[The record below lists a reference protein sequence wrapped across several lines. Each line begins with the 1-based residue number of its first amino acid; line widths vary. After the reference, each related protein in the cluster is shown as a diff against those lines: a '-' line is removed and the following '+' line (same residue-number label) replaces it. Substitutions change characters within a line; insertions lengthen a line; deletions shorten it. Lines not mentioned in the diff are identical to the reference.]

1 MWFSTKSFEANFQ
14 IIFAPYTEDSL
25 AMKISGIFFCLY
37 NAITIISAEGFQS
50 GHAFSQ
56 LSTIINCKNQKKNER
71 NDMKRY
77 FSMFDRIS
85 FLSSTLIQSS
95 SVNNNAENA
104 ENGQNGNFAKTEILD
119 LKLSVETNLNSN
131 ENEINN
137 EKNEKDNSKE
147 LKENKRDLDFKSRK
161 KYFIYVDPLDDFGA
175 ATVARD
181 KCAELG
187 TAFHVF
193 LFFIFSLKFNQI
205 FQFCF
210 FNNFRIFFESP
221 Q

>member
-1 MWFSTKSFEANFQ
+1 MIECDFRRSLFKLTFKSYLHIN
-14 IIFAPYTEDSL
+14 TEDSL

-71 NDMKRY
+71 NEMKRY

-104 ENGQNGNFAKTEILD
+104 ENGQNGNFAKTEISD
-119 LKLSVETNLNSN
+119 LKLSVEKNGNLNKN
-131 ENEINN
+131 VIND

-147 LKENKRDLDFKSRK
+147 LKENESDIDFKSRK

-181 KCAELG
+181 KCTELG

-210 FNNFRIFFESP
+210 FNNFRIFF
-221 Q
+221 

>member
-1 MWFSTKSFEANFQ
+1 
-14 IIFAPYTEDSL
+14 
-25 AMKISGIFFCLY
+25 
-37 NAITIISAEGFQS
+37 
-50 GHAFSQ
+50 
-56 LSTIINCKNQKKNER
+56 
-71 NDMKRY
+71 MKRY

-85 FLSSTLIQSS
+85 FLSS

-119 LKLSVETNLNSN
+119 LKLSVETNGNLN
-131 ENEINN
+131 ENEIND
-137 EKNEKDNSKE
+137 EKNEKDISKE
-147 LKENKRDLDFKSRK
+147 LKENESDLDFKSRK

-193 LFFIFSLKFNQI
+193 LFYIFSLKFYQV

-210 FNNFRIFFESP
+210 LIIFKIFLRALNKLFLLIILL
-221 Q
+221 

>member
-1 MWFSTKSFEANFQ
+1 
-14 IIFAPYTEDSL
+14 
-25 AMKISGIFFCLY
+25 MKISGIFFCLY

-56 LSTIINCKNQKKNER
+56 FSTVINCKNRKKNER

-95 SVNNNAENA
+95 RVNNNA

-119 LKLSVETNLNSN
+119 LKLSVGTNENLN
-131 ENEINN
+131 ENEINIEN
-137 EKNEKDNSKE
+137 NEKDISKE
-147 LKENKRDLDFKSRK
+147 LKENESDIDFKSRK

-181 KCAELG
+181 KCTELG